1 MAIFHIKDLEKDV
14 KKYLLKIQGE
24 AKEKKGI
31 CKYSLQKT
39 IEQVVRE
46 HKKYRKNE
54 TTTFRKTLPPPTR
67 EHE

>member
-1 MAIFHIKDLEKDV
+1 MAIFHIKNLAKDV

-39 IEQVVRE
+39 IEQVARE
-46 HKKYRKNE
+46 HKKYRQNE
-54 TTTFRKTLPPPTR
+54 TTLLRKTSPPPAEER
-67 EHE
+67 E